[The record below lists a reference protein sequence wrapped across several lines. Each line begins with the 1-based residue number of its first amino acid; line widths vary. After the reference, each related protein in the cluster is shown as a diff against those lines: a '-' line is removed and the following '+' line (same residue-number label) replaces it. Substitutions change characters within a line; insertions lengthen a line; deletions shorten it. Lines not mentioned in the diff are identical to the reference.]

1 LISDLNADIMI
12 RDALPEDMAP
22 IGILMSTY
30 FLDIEGV
37 HVEDFAVAQVG
48 EKIVGAGAIVSGRFP
63 EVHSIAVHPNYRGKG
78 IGSSLILYLLL
89 KISDRSDADI
99 CVYTRTTSPVFFEK
113 AGFVEMDPA
122 IKAQLWEDC
131 AGCNRLS
138 TCRQSV
144 MCLKKGSR

>member
-1 LISDLNADIMI
+1 MI
-12 RDALPEDMAP
+12 RDALPEDMAA

-37 HVEDFAVAQVG
+37 PVEDFAVAQAG
-48 EKIVGAGAIVSGRFP
+48 EKIVGAGAIVRGRFH

-78 IGSSLILYLLL
+78 IGSSMIRYLLL
-89 KISDRSDADI
+89 KINDRNDADI
-99 CVYTRTTSPVFFEK
+99 CVYTRTTSPVFFK
-113 AGFVEMDPA
+113 KVGFVEIDPA